1 MDAADR
7 SNRTWLCTVV
17 FIDIVEYSQQT
28 VTQQIAFKDY
38 LNRCISRA
46 VKHINVND
54 RIILDTGDGA
64 ALCFMGDPEE
74 ALFVALGLRDAL
86 VDQGAH
92 EAYAPLVRIGI
103 NLGPARIV
111 RDINGQLNIIGDG
124 INVAQRVMSF
134 AQPNQVLVSRS
145 FYEVISRLSQEYD
158 KLFRYQGLHKDKH
171 VREHAVYEVVVMR
184 AGDPLAVAAEVTET
198 CESLEPEEPFVEAT
212 ELSWS
217 MHSWDK
223 EVLQTATTHLAH
235 YIGPLAQVLV
245 QRAAR
250 QTADVN
256 ELYRL
261 LAEAIPEEREQRLF
275 LGTQQ
280 SLPQQDAKP
289 PVSVAPP
296 ASPHHP
302 SGSTWDAALLQTV
315 ADRLVQ
321 YLGPVATIL
330 VRREAKKAKDVQE
343 LYHALA
349 AHISVDQERKR
360 FLHDLAAD

>member
-17 FIDIVEYSQQT
+17 FVDIVGYSQQT

-38 LNRCISRA
+38 LNRCISRT
-46 VKHINVND
+46 VEHINVND

-74 ALFVALGLRDAL
+74 ALFVALGLRAAL
-86 VDQGAH
+86 VDQRANAAH
-92 EAYAPLVRIGI
+92 TPLVRIGI
-103 NLGPARIV
+103 NLGPVRIV
-111 RDINGQLNIIGDG
+111 RDINSQLNIIGDG

-134 AQPNQVLVSRS
+134 ARPNQVLVSRS

-158 KLFRYQGLHKDKH
+158 QLFRYRGLHKDKH
-171 VREHAVYEVVVMR
+171 VREHAVYEVVMR
-184 AGDPLAVAAEVTET
+184 GGAPLAVSAEVTEA
-198 CESLEPEEPFVEAT
+198 CEGLELAESFVDAT

-217 MHSWDK
+217 LPSWDK
-223 EVLQTATTHLAH
+223 EVLQTATAHLAR
-235 YIGPLAQVLV
+235 YIGPLARVLV

-256 ELYRL
+256 ELYCL

-275 LGTQQ
+275 LSMQP
-280 SLPQQDAKP
+280 SPQQDAGP
-289 PVSVAPP
+289 PVSGSPA
-296 ASPHHP
+296 ASPSHP
-302 SGSTWDAALLQTV
+302 SGSSWDTTLLQTV
-315 ADRLVQ
+315 ADRLAQ

-330 VRREAKKAKDVQE
+330 VRREAKTAKDVQE

-349 AHISVDQERKR
+349 THIPVDQERKR

>member
-17 FIDIVEYSQQT
+17 FIDIVEYSQQM

-46 VKHINVND
+46 VEHINVND

-74 ALFVALGLRDAL
+74 ALFVALELRAAL

-92 EAYAPLVRIGI
+92 EVHAPVARIGI
-103 NLGPARIV
+103 NLGPVRIV

-158 KLFRYQGLHKDKH
+158 QLFRYQGLHKDKH

-184 AGDPLAVAAEVTET
+184 GSDPLAGSAEVTEA
-198 CESLEPEEPFVEAT
+198 CKGLEPEEPFVDAT

-217 MHSWDK
+217 LHSWNK
-223 EVLQTATTHLAH
+223 EVLQTATAHLAR
-235 YIGPLAQVLV
+235 YIGPLARVLV
-245 QRAAR
+245 QQAAR

-256 ELYRL
+256 VLYRL
-261 LAEAIPEEREQRLF
+261 LAEAIPEEHEQRLF
-275 LGTQQ
+275 LSMQPPLQQ
-280 SLPQQDAKP
+280 HAEP
-289 PVSVAPP
+289 PVPVSHL
-296 ASPHHP
+296 ASPSHP

-315 ADRLVQ
+315 ADRLAQ
-321 YLGPVATIL
+321 DLGPVATIL

-343 LYHALA
+343 FYHALA
-349 AHISVDQERKR
+349 AHIPVDQEKKR

>member
-17 FIDIVEYSQQT
+17 FIDIVEYSRQM
-28 VTQQIAFKDY
+28 VAQQIAFKDY

-46 VKHINVND
+46 VKHISVND

-64 ALCFMGDPEE
+64 ALCFIGDPEE

-86 VDQGAH
+86 VDQGAQ
-92 EAYAPLVRIGI
+92 EAHAPLVRIGI
-103 NLGPARIV
+103 NLGPVRIV

-158 KLFRYQGLHKDKH
+158 QLFRYQGLHKDKH
-171 VREHAVYEVVVMR
+171 VREHAVYEVVIMR
-184 AGDPLAVAAEVTET
+184 GGDPLAVSAEVSEV
-198 CESLEPEEPFVEAT
+198 CEGVELEEPCVDAT

-217 MHSWDK
+217 VPSWDK
-223 EVLQTATTHLAH
+223 EVLQTATAHLAR
-235 YIGPLAQVLV
+235 YIGPLARVLV

-250 QTADVN
+250 QTADLN
-256 ELYRL
+256 DLYRL
-261 LAEAIPEEREQRLF
+261 LAEAIPEERERQVF
-275 LGTQQ
+275 L
-280 SLPQQDAKP
+280 SAPHLPQQDAEP
-289 PVSVAPP
+289 PLSVSPP
-296 ASPHHP
+296 ESPSHW
-302 SGSTWDAALLQTV
+302 SGSTWDAAFLQTV
-315 ADRLVQ
+315 ADRLAQ

-330 VRREAKKAKDVQE
+330 VRREAKKAKDVQD
-343 LYHALA
+343 LYLALA
-349 AHISVDQERKR
+349 AHIPVHQERKR

>member
-28 VTQQIAFKDY
+28 VAQQISCKDY

-46 VKHINVND
+46 VEHINVND
-54 RIILDTGDGA
+54 RIIVDTGDGA

-92 EAYAPLVRIGI
+92 EAHAPGVRIGI

-158 KLFRYQGLHKDKH
+158 QLFRYQGLHKDKH

-184 AGDPLAVAAEVTET
+184 GGEPLALSAEVTEA
-198 CESLEPEEPFVEAT
+198 CEGVEIEAPFVDAT

-217 MHSWDK
+217 LPSWDK
-223 EVLQTATTHLAH
+223 EVLQTATAHLAP
-235 YIGPLAQVLV
+235 YIGPLARVLV
-245 QRAAR
+245 ERAAR

-275 LGTQQ
+275 LRTQ
-280 SLPQQDAKP
+280 SLRQQDAEP
-289 PVSVAPP
+289 PESVSPAAPLR
-296 ASPHHP
+296 HP
-302 SGSTWDAALLQTV
+302 SGSTWDARLLQTV
-315 ADRLVQ
+315 AERLAQ
-321 YLGPVATIL
+321 YLGPVAPLL
-330 VRREAKKAKDVQE
+330 VRREAKTATDVQE

-349 AHISVDQERKR
+349 AHIPVDQERKR
-360 FLHDLAAD
+360 FLHDLTAD